1 MPSLKEYNKK
11 LLSLRNTR
19 KTTKT
24 MKMVSATKFHR
35 ALEAFRC
42 GRDYAAALEGMLASA
57 QRRIEADAHP
67 LLAPRPRATRALVLV
82 ITSDRGLC
90 GAFNNNVHRHLT
102 AWVAEQ
108 AARYPAVDLS
118 CCSRRATMHFRN
130 YAHLRKSFEG
140 VTAHPGLEGAQRLAA
155 DVTAL
160 FLERPHYVIYVAV
173 NQFINPLSQKPSVQ
187 QLLPVHADPAAAA
200 DDAANVITEP
210 DGPPLLEALA
220 GQVVQARLFRAL
232 LENAA
237 GEHAARMTAMDS
249 ATNNADKMIRHYTLL
264 RNRARQAGIT
274 REMIEIVT
282 GAQALE

>member
-57 QRRIEADAHP
+57 QRRIEADGHP
-67 LLAPRPRATRALVLV
+67 LLAERPKATRALVLV

-90 GAFNNNVHRHLT
+90 GAFNNNVNRFV
-102 AWVAEQ
+102 ASWVKEQ
-108 AARYPAVDLS
+108 AGRFPAVDLS
-118 CCSRRATMHFRN
+118 CCSRRSTMYFRS
-130 YAHLRKSFEG
+130 YAHLRKSYEG
-140 VTAHPGLEGAQRLAA
+140 VTARPGLEGAQRLAA

-160 FLERPHYVIYVAV
+160 FLERPHYTIYLAV
-173 NQFINPLSQKPSVQ
+173 NRFINPLSQKPEIL
-187 QLLPVHADPAAAA
+187 QLLPVRADPAAASA
-200 DDAANVITEP
+200 DAANVLTEP
-210 DGPPLLEALA
+210 EGPALLDALA
-220 GQVVQARLFRAL
+220 AQVVQARLFRAL
-232 LENAA
+232 LENSA